1 MGIKVVAKRKNT
13 GRGESKTECVTVVNG
28 ENMTAAKWMWK
39 KVKQEYRLVSF
50 DALPEYL
57 KDNEYI
63 LNHYRSEWPL
73 KQTLLSIFSWH
84 NETLNIWTHLAG
96 FFLFLALTILSA
108 MELTGVLEFSSL
120 FPRSLQ
126 QRLQT
131 ANASEHDVLGNMKHD
146 LQMIVEP
153 YFQTRADRW
162 PFFVFLGGSMFCLF
176 SSSFCHLL
184 SCHSE
189 RLNLFLWRL
198 DYAGISIMIATSF
211 FPPIYYVFQCTPIWQ
226 VVYLTGITT
235 MGVFTVLVLL
245 TPAFSTAK
253 FRSFRAMLFLAMGFS
268 GVVPAIHAVSTNWN
282 EPHCFVTL
290 AYELAMAFFYAVG
303 TFFYVSR
310 IPERWKPGLFDIAG
324 HSHQIFHL
332 FVVAGAFA
340 HYCAALIFLEWRDR
354 KGCDMLG
361 QNL

>member
-162 PFFVFLGGSMFCLF
+162 PFFVFLGG
-176 SSSFCHLL
+176 
-184 SCHSE
+184 
-189 RLNLFLWRL
+189 
-198 DYAGISIMIATSF
+198 
-211 FPPIYYVFQCTPIWQ
+211 
-226 VVYLTGITT
+226 ITT

>member
-1 MGIKVVAKRKNT
+1 
-13 GRGESKTECVTVVNG
+13 
-28 ENMTAAKWMWK
+28 MTTAKWMWK
-39 KVKQEYRLVSF
+39 KVKQECSLVNF
-50 DALPEYL
+50 DALPEYM

-63 LNHYRSEWPL
+63 LKYYRSEWPL
-73 KQTLLSIFSWH
+73 KQILWSIFSWH
-84 NETLNIWTHLAG
+84 NETLNIWTHLVG
-96 FFLFLALTILSA
+96 FLLFLALTISSG
-108 MELTGVLEFSSL
+108 MELTGIAEFSSL

-126 QRLQT
+126 KELQPV
-131 ANASEHDVLGNMKHD
+131 NASDHYVL
-146 LQMIVEP
+146 
-153 YFQTRADRW
+153 
-162 PFFVFLGGSMFCLF
+162 
-176 SSSFCHLL
+176 
-184 SCHSE
+184 
-189 RLNLFLWRL
+189 
-198 DYAGISIMIATSF
+198 
-211 FPPIYYVFQCTPIWQ
+211 CTPIWQ

-235 MGVFTVLVLL
+235 MAAFTVLILL
-245 TPAFSTAK
+245 TPAFSTAR

-268 GVVPAIHAVSTNWN
+268 GVVPAIHAVTTNWN

-361 QNL
+361 